1 MDEHVDTKIL
11 ALCNA
16 QAPGKSICPTDVAK
30 ALAREDGNWRHMM
43 GRIRKRA
50 IALARTG
57 QIDILRKG
65 KPVESL
71 EDLRGVIRLRAK
83 PAGDTP
89 PEGVIDDASEP
100 TA

>member
-1 MDEHVDTKIL
+1 MDEPVDTKIL
-11 ALCNA
+11 ALCSA
-16 QAPGKSICPTDVAK
+16 QPPGKSICPTDVAK

-50 IALARTG
+50 IALARAG

-71 EDLRGVIRLRAK
+71 DDLRGVIRLRAK
-83 PAGDTP
+83 PAGAP
-89 PEGVIDDASEP
+89 GAEGAAADASEP
-100 TA
+100 TD